1 MLSILFYYISVTVI
15 SSPGIAAILDPGLM
29 GVFSVILNDLK
40 VWLMII
46 GLPLFC
52 LLPDISIK
60 IYNTYWNRTPIDW

>member
-1 MLSILFYYISVTVI
+1 
-15 SSPGIAAILDPGLM
+15 M